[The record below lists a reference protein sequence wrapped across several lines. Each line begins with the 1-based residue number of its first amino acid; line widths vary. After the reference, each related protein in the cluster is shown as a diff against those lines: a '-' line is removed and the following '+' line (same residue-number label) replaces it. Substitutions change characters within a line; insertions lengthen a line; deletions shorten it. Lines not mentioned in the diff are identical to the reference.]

1 MRQLSAALFCPA
13 GNIASIF
20 MVDRL
25 GRRWTACLCLAGAC
39 LAALG
44 FAAAPADPV
53 WSVVAACVFNAISVG
68 GWNALDLLS
77 AELFPTEVRRGA
89 KAFDIIKTATA
100 ATIVWFKQHATSI
113 IWNALDLLSA
123 ELFPTEVRAGD

>member
-1 MRQLSAALFCPA
+1 LLYILCNSATYSIAFLPA

-25 GRRWTACLCLAGAC
+25 GRRLTACICLAGAC
-39 LAALG
+39 VAALG

-77 AELFPTEVRRGA
+77 AELFPTEVRR
-89 KAFDIIKTATA
+89 
-100 ATIVWFKQHATSI
+100 SI
-113 IWNALDLLSA
+113 G
-123 ELFPTEVRAGD
+123 F

>member
-1 MRQLSAALFCPA
+1 
-13 GNIASIF
+13 

-25 GRRWTACLCLAGAC
+25 GRRWTACICLAGAC
-39 LAALG
+39 VAALG

-77 AELFPTEVRRGA
+77 AELFPTEVGVAAAEPAMQCCCWRCGHSHQYLSSSSS
-89 KAFDIIKTATA
+89 TA
-100 ATIVWFKQHATSI
+100 AVAKSA
-113 IWNALDLLSA
+113 AKLLACSA
-123 ELFPTEVRAGD
+123 YLL